1 MGRKF
6 RVKENVKQGIA
17 DYDIQDEMFVGNEYE
32 DCFSDVFYKGDVYE
46 VMNEHIMNEY
56 GTEEDGELIEPKLM
70 CIEGKNKINIEE
82 VWSMETCED
91 DLYYSTIGME
101 WSSFCWEGVKGYFEL
116 ID

>member
-6 RVKENVKQGIA
+6 RVKDDVKQGIV
-17 DYDIQDEMFVGNEYE
+17 DYRIDEEMFVGNEYE

-46 VMNEHIMNEY
+46 VMNEHIINEY
-56 GTEEDGELIEPKLM
+56 GEDEDGELIEPVLI
-70 CIEGKNKINIEE
+70 CVEGKNKISMEE
-82 VWSMETCED
+82 VLDMNTCED

>member
-6 RVKENVKQGIA
+6 RIIENVKQGLC
-17 DYDIQDEMFVGNEYE
+17 DYDIDGEVFIGNEYE
-32 DCFSDVFYKGDVYE
+32 ECFSDIFFKGDVYE
-46 VMNEHIMNEY
+46 VMNEHIMDEF
-56 GTEEDGELIEPKLM
+56 EVDDDGEMIEPELM
-70 CIEGKNKINIEE
+70 CIKGKNKIELDEVLDEE
-82 VWSMETCED
+82 TSED

>member
-6 RVKENVKQGIA
+6 RVKDDVKIGA
-17 DYDIQDEMFVGNEYE
+17 VDYDIQDEMYVGNEYE

-46 VMNEHIMNEY
+46 VMNEHIINEY
-56 GTEEDGELIEPKLM
+56 GEDEDGDMIEPELV
-70 CIEGKNKINIEE
+70 CIEGKNKIELQELLSEE
-82 VWSMETCED
+82 TYVE

-101 WSSFCWEGVKGYFEL
+101 DSSFCWEGVKGYFEL

>member
-6 RVKENVKQGIA
+6 RVIEDVCTGIV
-17 DYDIQDEMFVGNEYE
+17 DYRIDEEMFVGDEWK

-46 VMNEHIMNEY
+46 VMNDHIMNEFKSD
-56 GTEEDGELIEPKLM
+56 EDGEMIEPELM
-70 CIEGKNKINIEE
+70 CIKGKNKISMEE
-82 VWSMETCED
+82 VLDMNTSED

-101 WSSFCWEGVKGYFEL
+101 YSNFYWDGVKKYFEL

>member
-6 RVKENVKQGIA
+6 RVKEDVCQGIV
-17 DYDIQDEMFVGNEYE
+17 DYRIDEEFFVGDDWKE
-32 DCFSDVFYKGDVYE
+32 CFSDIFYKGDVYE
-46 VMNEHIMNEY
+46 VMNDHIMNEFEV
-56 GTEEDGELIEPKLM
+56 EEDGELIEPELM
-70 CIEGKNKINIEE
+70 CIKGKSKISMEE
-82 VWSMETCED
+82 VLDMNTSED

>member
-6 RVKENVKQGIA
+6 RVMNNVKQGIV
-17 DYDIQDEMFVGNEYE
+17 DYRIDEEMFVGNEYE

-46 VMNEHIMNEY
+46 VMNDHIMNEF
-56 GTEEDGELIEPKLM
+56 EFDEDGEMIEPELM
-70 CIEGKNKINIEE
+70 CIEGKNKISMEE
-82 VWSMETCED
+82 VLDMNTCED

-101 WSSFCWEGVKGYFEL
+101 YSSFCWEGVKRYFEL

>member
-6 RVKENVKQGIA
+6 RVKDDIKQGIV
-17 DYDIQDEMFVGNEYE
+17 DYRIDEEMFVGNEYE

-46 VMNEHIMNEY
+46 VMNEHIINEY
-56 GTEEDGELIEPKLM
+56 GEDEDGELIEPELI
-70 CIEGKNKINIEE
+70 CVEGKNKITVEE
-82 VWSMETCED
+82 ILDMNTCED

-101 WSSFCWEGVKGYFEL
+101 YSSFCWEGVKGYFEL

>member
-6 RVKENVKQGIA
+6 KVIEDVCTGII
-17 DYDIQDEMFVGNEYE
+17 DYRIDEEFFVGDEWKR
-32 DCFSDVFYKGDVYE
+32 CFSDVFYKGDVYE
-46 VMNEHIMNEY
+46 VMNEHIMNEF
-56 GTEEDGELIEPKLM
+56 GTDEDGELIEPKLM

-82 VWSMETCED
+82 VWSMEVCED

-101 WSSFCWEGVKGYFEL
+101 WSNFYWDCVKKYFEL

>member
-6 RVKENVKQGIA
+6 RVKENVKQGIV
-17 DYDIQDEMFVGNEYE
+17 DYRIDEEFFVGDEWE

-70 CIEGKNKINIEE
+70 CIEGVNKVNIEE
-82 VWSMETCED
+82 VWSGENYID

-101 WSSFCWEGVKGYFEL
+101 ESVFCWEGVSNYFEL
-116 ID
+116 IN

>member
-6 RVKENVKQGIA
+6 RVKDNVKQGIV
-17 DYDIQDEMFVGNEYE
+17 DYRIDEEMFVGNEYE

-46 VMNEHIMNEY
+46 VMNDHIMNEF
-56 GTEEDGELIEPKLM
+56 EFDEDGEMIEPELM
-70 CIEGKNKINIEE
+70 CIEGKNKISMEE
-82 VWSMETCED
+82 VLDMNTCED

-101 WSSFCWEGVKGYFEL
+101 WSTFYWEGVKGYFEL

>member
-6 RVKENVKQGIA
+6 RVMNNVKQGIV
-17 DYDIQDEMFVGNEYE
+17 DYRIDGEMFVGNEYE

-46 VMNEHIMNEY
+46 VMNDHIMNEF
-56 GTEEDGELIEPKLM
+56 EFDEDGEMIEPELM
-70 CIEGKNKINIEE
+70 CIEGKNKISMEE
-82 VWSMETCED
+82 VLDMNTCED

-101 WSSFCWEGVKGYFEL
+101 YSNFYWEGVKRYFEL